1 MNGKFKNSGE
11 AKKRSSN
18 VVSENVQTNGSSE
31 MRLNNGN
38 GKTTNSGGVNVIAE
52 KRMQQANDHFKNN
65 HTKKENELIDIKT
78 IFEEKELQTLIL
90 IYCNSVQGKT
100 TSIDELNKIL
110 GVTQK
115 SIEIQKKQRS
125 DTIISINKKYSLIV
139 GRHSYIIERKKNEFD
154 KRSFDYFIDHTKI
167 EAVNKILNN

>member
-1 MNGKFKNSGE
+1 
-11 AKKRSSN
+11 
-18 VVSENVQTNGSSE
+18 
-31 MRLNNGN
+31 
-38 GKTTNSGGVNVIAE
+38 
-52 KRMQQANDHFKNN
+52 
-65 HTKKENELIDIKT
+65 
-78 IFEEKELQTLIL
+78 LQTLIL
-90 IYCNSVQGKT
+90 IYCSSVQGKT